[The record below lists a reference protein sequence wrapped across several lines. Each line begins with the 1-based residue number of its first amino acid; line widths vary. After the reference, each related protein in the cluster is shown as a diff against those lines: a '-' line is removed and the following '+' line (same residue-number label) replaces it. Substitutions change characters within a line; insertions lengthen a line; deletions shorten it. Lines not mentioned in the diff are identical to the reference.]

1 MRRLLLAGLLCCG
14 WTGRLDA
21 GRRQSLTASR
31 PLQAVLTRPGHA
43 LALRGRTLELARRH
57 RQALTL
63 RSSPAQLT
71 RGLVL
76 YAVLAQSVARNRTAV
91 HASAV
96 HAALLPATWLPATW
110 LPATWLHA
118 SLLATTW
125 LHATL
130 LHRALLHAALLRR
143 PGRHATLRQTALLH
157 RALCMIPAQ
166 LTGWLPAMTRLAI
179 SGHPIGGEPIAGYPG
194 RLHGGLHTVRLTWG
208 SRRNGTAGRLHAAG
222 REAGLAKLTA
232 AGLAKLTAA
241 GLAKLTI
248 AGLAKLTVAEVAVPG
263 VMRLEAAPREPA
275 LGLARGGGRRLA
287 PAGICGEIL
296 LADRL
301 LIADA
306 RSVTRNRAFRL
317 TTVARL
323 RAKARYV
330 LGGHL
335 LTLVP
340 SGRGQ
345 ADELGLGSLVFGCD
359 GRSVKAGSWC
369 VHRLVRTANLR
380 RRGP

>member
-1 MRRLLLAGLLCCG
+1 
-14 WTGRLDA
+14 
-21 GRRQSLTASR
+21 
-31 PLQAVLTRPGHA
+31 
-43 LALRGRTLELARRH
+43 
-57 RQALTL
+57 
-63 RSSPAQLT
+63 
-71 RGLVL
+71 VL
-76 YAVLAQSVARNRTAV
+76 YAVLAQSVARNPT
-91 HASAV
+91 AV
-96 HAALLPATWLPATW
+96 HAALLPATWLHAAL

-118 SLLATTW
+118 NLLPATW
-125 LHATL
+125 
-130 LHRALLHAALLRR
+130 LHAALLRR

-157 RALCMIPAQ
+157 GALRMTPAQ
-166 LTGWLPAMTRLAI
+166 VTGRLPAMTRLAI
-179 SGHPIGGEPIAGYPG
+179 SGHPIWGKAIAGYPG
-194 RLHGGLHTVRLTWG
+194 CLHAGLHTVRLTWG
-208 SRRNGTAGRLHAAG
+208 SRRNRTAGCLHAAD
-222 REAGLAKLTA
+222 REAGLAKLTV
-232 AGLAKLTAA
+232 AGLAKLTVA

-248 AGLAKLTVAEVAVPG
+248 AGLAKLTVAELTVPG

-317 TTVARL
+317 TAVARL

-330 LGGHL
+330 LAGHL

-345 ADELGLGSLVFGCD
+345 ADELGLGSLVFGWG
-359 GRSVKAGSWC
+359 GRSVKARSRC